1 MSRTNRVVLT
11 TLFTWSLIGGA
22 SLLLHT
28 PTAPAAEG
36 DEKVQAKFEVYR
48 DKGGEFRWRLRATN
62 SQILATSGDGYAAKR
77 DCLHAIDSVKR
88 AAANAPV
95 EDMAETRAQGKDVG
109 QGKGDGRAGGDA
121 SGAGGGATNAQR
133 KK

>member
-1 MSRTNRVVLT
+1 MSRTNRIVLT
-11 TLFTWSLIGGA
+11 TLFSWALVGGA

-28 PTAPAAEG
+28 PPAPAAEG
-36 DEKVQAKFEVYR
+36 DEKVQAKFEVYK

-95 EDMAETRAQGKDVG
+95 EDTAETQAQGKGVG
-109 QGKGDGRAGGDA
+109 QGKGDGRAGGADNT
-121 SGAGGGATNAQR
+121 GGATSAQR